1 MGVSAPPT
9 PAVVVGLEAEARLAL
24 PLGWTIAIGGGT
36 VDGAQAAAEL
46 LVSNGARA
54 LIGFGLAGGLD
65 PALRPGTLVIPRQIL
80 TRGQRFATD
89 PALSD
94 RLGGFSASLMLGS
107 GRVIASATG
116 KRALF
121 TVTGAVAVDMESGAI
136 ARVAAKHRLPFAV
149 LRAVCDPAE
158 RDLPPAALM
167 ALDRH
172 GGIGVVRVI
181 GSVLAHP
188 AQLPALLAL
197 AADATAARRALRQA
211 VDRVRTQT

>member
-1 MGVSAPPT
+1 MASEIG
-9 PAVVVGLEAEARLAL
+9 VVVGLEAEARLAL

-46 LVSNGARA
+46 LVRNGARA

-65 PALRPGTLVIPRQIL
+65 PALRPGTRLIPREIL

-89 PALSD
+89 QALSD
-94 RLGGFSASLMLGS
+94 RLGGFSASLMLGAS
-107 GRVIASATG
+107 RVIASAAG
-116 KRALF
+116 KRSLF
-121 TVTGAVAVDMESGAI
+121 TVTGAVAVDLESGAI
-136 ARVAAKHRLPFAV
+136 ARVAAEHRLPFAV
-149 LRAVCDPAE
+149 LRAICDPAE

-172 GGIGVVRVI
+172 GGIGLARMI

-197 AADATAARRALRQA
+197 AGDAAAARRALRQA
-211 VDRVRTQT
+211 VDRVRTAAPGG